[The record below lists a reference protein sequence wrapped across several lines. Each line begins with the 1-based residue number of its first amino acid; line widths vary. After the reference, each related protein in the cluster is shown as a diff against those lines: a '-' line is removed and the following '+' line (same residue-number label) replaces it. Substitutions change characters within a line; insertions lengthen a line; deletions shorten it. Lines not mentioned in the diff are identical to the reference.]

1 MKRLVIAA
9 LFAFVSVAAF
19 AQQEVVP
26 RYDVFAGFSYL
37 NTPTV
42 NLNQRGFDGE
52 AGVNVTRWLSLGG
65 DFSAF
70 SGSGTVLGGST
81 TFAPVLIG
89 VLPPGVNPAV
99 PFSATTYTFAAGPQV
114 EIRHWRVITPFVRP
128 FAGAIHE
135 HAVLAPT
142 PVLLPLLSA
151 LPGLTLDQRDTAPFI
166 GFGGG
171 FDFAATQHVGLR
183 LAVDY
188 ANTHLF
194 KNLLTDRRN
203 AVRLSIG
210 PSFHWGQ
217 LNK

>member
-1 MKRLVIAA
+1 M
-9 LFAFVSVAAF
+9 
-19 AQQEVVP
+19 
-26 RYDVFAGFSYL
+26 
-37 NTPTV
+37 
-42 NLNQRGFDGE
+42 NLN
-52 AGVNVTRWLSLGG
+52 RWLSLGG

-70 SGSGTVLGGST
+70 SGSGTVLGGNT
-81 TFAPVLIG
+81 TLAPVLG
-89 VLPPGVNPAV
+89 ALLPPGVNPAV
-99 PFSATTYTFAAGPQV
+99 PFSATTWTFAAGPQIEV
-114 EIRHWRVITPFVRP
+114 RHWRVVTPFVRP

-135 HAVLAPT
+135 HAVLTAAPQLLT
-142 PVLLPLLSA
+142 VLSSV
-151 LPGLTLDQRDTAPFI
+151 PGLTLDQRDTAPFI